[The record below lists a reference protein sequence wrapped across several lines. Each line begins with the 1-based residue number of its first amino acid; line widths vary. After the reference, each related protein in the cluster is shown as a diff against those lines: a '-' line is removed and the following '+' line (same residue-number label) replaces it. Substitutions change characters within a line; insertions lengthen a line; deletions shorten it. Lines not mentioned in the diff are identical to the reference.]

1 MLLDMRMGDI
11 TGPELYAQLVERWG
25 SEPIVILV
33 TAEQD
38 DSVRAIARQHDW
50 GFLPTPVR
58 PAALRALI
66 MPRLLREQAERAPG
80 A

>member
-1 MLLDMRMGDI
+1 LLLDMRLGDI
-11 TGPELYAQLVERWG
+11 TGPELYPQLVERWR

-50 GFLPTPVR
+50 GFLPKPVR

-66 MPRLLREQAERAPG
+66 MQMLLRQ
-80 A
+80 